1 MQRVSSNL
9 TLFFKLFVPT
19 FWIVFF
25 GAVTLA
31 LWLNKEDFYGDLNG
45 RSLRIGALVFYFTGL
60 ALFYFT
66 LLPLKRVEMDGLFV
80 YVTNYFRNFRYP
92 WHNVESIA
100 DSQFL
105 SFSVVTINLKTPGN
119 FGKKIRFIASNRL
132 YRDFL
137 QAHPEVDTLREKAKP

>member
-45 RSLRIGALVFYFTGL
+45 GALRIGALFFYLSGL
-60 ALFYFT
+60 VLYYFS
-66 LLPLKRVEMDGLFV
+66 LLPLKRVEMDPLFV
-80 YVTNYFRNFRYP
+80 YVTNYFQNYRYP
-92 WHNVESIA
+92 WHNIEA
-100 DSQFL
+100 LEDSAFL
-105 SFSVVTINLKTPGN
+105 NFKVVRITLKSPGK
-119 FGKKIRFIASNRL
+119 FGKHIRFIASNKL
-132 YRDFL
+132 YREFCTTHAAL
-137 QAHPEVDTLREKAKP
+137 VAPLKAQA